1 MGAKHIDHI
10 AFRVKDLEK
19 AVKFYTEVMDFK
31 VTDRFFIDFEDNTKA
46 RCAALQASD
55 GKGISVF
62 LSEGEGDG
70 GVVKEWVKEHGNAL
84 HHIAYAVDNIKAE
97 VAEMKR
103 KGIPFT
109 TDEILES
116 EELLQIFTKP
126 APETG
131 IIHEVI
137 QRKGTKSFSTTN
149 IKRLMASTRD
159 QSVSDG
165 NNGKHK
171 SPKKK

>member
-10 AFRVKDLEK
+10 AFRVADLEK
-19 AVKFYTEVMDFK
+19 AVKFYTEVMNFK

-55 GKGISVF
+55 GNGISIF
-62 LSEGEGDG
+62 LSEGEGGG
-70 GVVKEWVKEHGNAL
+70 GVVKEWVKQHGNAL
-84 HHIAYAVDNIKAE
+84 HHIAYAVDDIKAE

-109 TDEILES
+109 TDEILDS

-131 IIHEVI
+131 VIHEVI
-137 QRKGTKSFSTTN
+137 QRKGNKSFSTTN
-149 IKRLMASTRD
+149 IKRLMASTKDLPASR
-159 QSVSDG
+159 G
-165 NNGKHK
+165 NGKK
-171 SPKKK
+171 TKTSKKK

>member
-1 MGAKHIDHI
+1 MGAAKHIDHI
-10 AFRVKDLEK
+10 AFRVADLEK
-19 AVKFYTEVMDFK
+19 AIKFYTEVMDFK
-31 VTDRFFIDFEDNTKA
+31 ITDRFFIDFDDKTKA
-46 RCAALQASD
+46 RCAALQAKD
-55 GKGISVF
+55 GKGISIF
-62 LSEGEGDG
+62 LSEGEGEG
-70 GVVKEWVKEHGNAL
+70 GVVKEWVRQHGNTL
-84 HHIAYAVDNIKAE
+84 HHIAYAVDDIKAE

-131 IIHEVI
+131 VIHEVI

-149 IKRLMASTRD
+149 IKRLMASTKGL
-159 QSVSDG
+159 SVSG
-165 NNGKHK
+165 GSTENKR
-171 SPKKK
+171 KKIK